1 MATSLYKISLG
12 DATRTHMLKAWSP
25 KPVGTQLPVTP
36 RYKNLPN
43 PYQSIF
49 GVSDHLYFF

>member
-1 MATSLYKISLG
+1 MHKVWAMRLERTCLKPGLQNQSEPNYRLHPDIS
-12 DATRTHMLKAWSP
+12 
-25 KPVGTQLPVTP
+25 
-36 RYKNLPN
+36 KNLPN